1 MCSSVPTANDLLLAP
16 GIPYDGA
23 RMRYDVSTPVFDG
36 PLELLLQLITSRQVE
51 ITEVS
56 LSDLVEEYLSY
67 LELMREFDLEITSE
81 FLVIA
86 ATLIQLKARRLLPED
101 ADVDLDEELALSEER
116 DRLLSRLLACLTFKD
131 VAAVMAHRIASQ
143 GALVGR
149 FVGLDPGI
157 DPRPPDVII
166 SVDAAGLAEMAGK
179 VIGRR
184 RDPDLDHLDLDLPS
198 VALAIED
205 VRMRLAA
212 EVEADFD
219 ALTEHC
225 KRPVEVVA
233 YFLAVLELAR
243 WGLVRATQ
251 EHLEAAIKVR
261 HLQETSPGDVVSEWG
276 G

>member
-1 MCSSVPTANDLLLAP
+1 MTYEVT
-16 GIPYDGA
+16 
-23 RMRYDVSTPVFDG
+23 TPVFEG
-36 PLELLLQLITSRQVE
+36 PLELLLQLITSRRLE
-51 ITEVS
+51 ITDVS

-67 LELMREFDLEITSE
+67 LDLMREFDLEITSE

-86 ATLIQLKARRLLPED
+86 ATLIQLKARRLLPENT
-101 ADVDLDEELALSEER
+101 DVDLDEEHALAEER

-131 VAAVMAHRIASQ
+131 VAAVIAHRMGGQA
-143 GALVGR
+143 ALVGR
-149 FVGLDPGI
+149 TVGLDPAV
-157 DPRPPDVII
+157 DPAPPEVVIRL
-166 SVDAAGLAEMAGK
+166 DALGLADLAGK

-184 RDPDLDHLDLDLPS
+184 REPDLDHLDLDLPS
-198 VALAIED
+198 VGLALDD
-205 VRMRLAA
+205 VRRRLAA

-251 EHLEAAIKVR
+251 AHLEAAIMVR
-261 HLQETSPGDVVSEWG
+261 RREDADSSDVVSEWG

>member
-1 MCSSVPTANDLLLAP
+1 MTYEVT
-16 GIPYDGA
+16 
-23 RMRYDVSTPVFDG
+23 TPVFEG
-36 PLELLLQLITSRQVE
+36 PLELLLQLITSRRVE

-67 LELMREFDLEITSE
+67 LELMRELDLDITSE

-86 ATLIQLKARRLLPED
+86 ATLIQLKARRLLPDD
-101 ADVDLDEELALSEER
+101 AEVDLDEEHALAEER

-131 VAAVMAHRIASQ
+131 VAAVMAHRIDAQ
-143 GALVGR
+143 LTLVGR
-149 FVGLDPGI
+149 SVGLDP
-157 DPRPPDVII
+157 
-166 SVDAAGLAEMAGK
+166 SVDPAPPEVIVPLDAVGLAELAGR

-184 RDPDLDHLDLDLPS
+184 REPNLDHFDLDLPS
-198 VALAIED
+198 VALAIDD
-205 VRMRLAA
+205 VRKRVAA

-225 KRPVEVVA
+225 TRSVEVIA

-243 WGLVRATQ
+243 WGLVTASQ
-251 EHLEAAIKVR
+251 EHLEAAISVR
-261 HLQETSPGDVVSEWG
+261 HREGAPSGDVVSEWG

>member
-1 MCSSVPTANDLLLAP
+1 MTYEVT
-16 GIPYDGA
+16 
-23 RMRYDVSTPVFDG
+23 TPVFEG
-36 PLELLLQLITSRQVE
+36 PLELLLQLITSRRLE

-101 ADVDLDEELALSEER
+101 ADVDLDEEHALAEER

-131 VAAVMAHRIASQ
+131 VAAVIAHRMGGQA
-143 GALVGR
+143 ALVGR
-149 FVGLDPGI
+149 TVGLDPTVDPAPPEVVIRI
-157 DPRPPDVII
+157 D
-166 SVDAAGLAEMAGK
+166 AMGLADLAGK

-184 RDPDLDHLDLDLPS
+184 REPDLDHLDLDLPS
-198 VALAIED
+198 VGLAIDD
-205 VRMRLAA
+205 VRKRLAA

-233 YFLAVLELAR
+233 YFLAILELAR

-251 EHLEAAIKVR
+251 AHLEAAIMVR
-261 HLQETSPGDVVSEWG
+261 RREDADPSDVVSEWG

>member
-1 MCSSVPTANDLLLAP
+1 MTYEVT
-16 GIPYDGA
+16 
-23 RMRYDVSTPVFDG
+23 TPVFAG
-36 PLELLLQLITSRQVE
+36 PLELLLQLITSRRLE
-51 ITEVS
+51 ITDVS

-67 LELMREFDLEITSE
+67 LDLMREFDLEITSE

-86 ATLIQLKARRLLPED
+86 ATLIQLKARRLLPENT
-101 ADVDLDEELALSEER
+101 DVDLDEEHALAEER

-131 VAAVMAHRIASQ
+131 VAAVIAHRMGGQA
-143 GALVGR
+143 ALVGR
-149 FVGLDPGI
+149 TVGLDPAV
-157 DPRPPDVII
+157 DPAPPEVVIRL
-166 SVDAAGLAEMAGK
+166 DALGLADLAGK

-184 RDPDLDHLDLDLPS
+184 REPDLDHLDLDLPS
-198 VALAIED
+198 VGLALDD
-205 VRMRLAA
+205 VRRRLAA

-251 EHLEAAIKVR
+251 AHLEAAIMVR
-261 HLQETSPGDVVSEWG
+261 RREDADSSDVVSEWG

>member
-1 MCSSVPTANDLLLAP
+1 MTYEVT
-16 GIPYDGA
+16 
-23 RMRYDVSTPVFDG
+23 TPVFEG
-36 PLELLLQLITSRQVE
+36 PLELLLQLITSRRLE
-51 ITEVS
+51 ITDVS

-67 LELMREFDLEITSE
+67 LDLMREFDLEITSE

-86 ATLIQLKARRLLPED
+86 ATLIQLKARRLLPENT
-101 ADVDLDEELALSEER
+101 DVDLDEEHALAEER

-131 VAAVMAHRIASQ
+131 VAAVIAHRMGGQA
-143 GALVGR
+143 ALVGR
-149 FVGLDPGI
+149 TVGLDPAV
-157 DPRPPDVII
+157 DPAPPEVVIRL
-166 SVDAAGLAEMAGK
+166 DALGLADLAGK

-184 RDPDLDHLDLDLPS
+184 REPDLDHLDLDLPS
-198 VALAIED
+198 VGLAIDD
-205 VRMRLAA
+205 VRRRLAA

-251 EHLEAAIKVR
+251 AHLEAAIMVR
-261 HLQETSPGDVVSEWG
+261 RREDADSSDVVSEWG

>member
-1 MCSSVPTANDLLLAP
+1 MFEVT
-16 GIPYDGA
+16 
-23 RMRYDVSTPVFDG
+23 TPVFEG
-36 PLELLLQLITSRQVE
+36 PLELLLQLITSRRVE

-67 LELMREFDLEITSE
+67 LSLMRDFELEITSE

-86 ATLIQLKARRLLPED
+86 ATLIQLKARRLLPDDSE
-101 ADVDLDEELALSEER
+101 VDLDEELAISEER

-131 VAAVMAHRIASQ
+131 VAAVMAHRI
-143 GALVGR
+143 GAQAAMVGR
-149 FVGLDPGI
+149 LAGLDPDI
-157 DPRPPDVII
+157 DPAPPEVI
-166 SVDAAGLAEMAGK
+166 VPLDASGLAELAGK

-184 RDPDLDHLDLDLPS
+184 RSLDLDHLDLDLPS

-205 VRMRLAA
+205 VRVRLAA
-212 EVEADFD
+212 ELEADFD

-243 WGLVRATQ
+243 WGLVKATQ

-261 HLQETSPGDVVSEWG
+261 HRVDAASSDVVSEWG